1 MQHSCCRVPTSVQI
15 PFVASGGIADGKQV
29 RLRAV
34 PARLRLRA
42 VPVHSALQHE
52 IASRFCVQLAACLA
66 LGAEGINMGTRF
78 MATVEAPIHQ
88 GIKDAL
94 VNASELD
101 TTLVM
106 RSVKNTERVY
116 KNETALKVRLHHA

>member
-1 MQHSCCRVPTSVQI
+1 M
-15 PFVASGGIADGKQV
+15 
-29 RLRAV
+29 
-34 PARLRLRA
+34 
-42 VPVHSALQHE
+42 
-52 IASRFCVQLAACLA
+52 QLAACLA

-116 KNETALKVRLHHA
+116 KNETALKVRLHHAQKRYPY

>member
-1 MQHSCCRVPTSVQI
+1 
-15 PFVASGGIADGKQV
+15 
-29 RLRAV
+29 
-34 PARLRLRA
+34 
-42 VPVHSALQHE
+42 
-52 IASRFCVQLAACLA
+52 VQLAACLA

-116 KNETALKVRLHHA
+116 KNETALKVRLHHAQKRYPY

>member
-1 MQHSCCRVPTSVQI
+1 M
-15 PFVASGGIADGKQV
+15 
-29 RLRAV
+29 
-34 PARLRLRA
+34 
-42 VPVHSALQHE
+42 
-52 IASRFCVQLAACLA
+52 QLAACLA

-116 KNETALKVRLHHA
+116 KNETALKVRWTASCAV